1 MLYYTIL
8 YYIIVYRNILYYII
22 LLFYTILYYTILY
35 YTIRHDTIR
44 YNIVQ
49 YSTLLYS
56 TPLHSTPRYS
66 TLLYS
71 TPLYS
76 TRLHSILLYSTLLYS
91 SLLYYNMLYYTILY
105 YIILYDSLAPRQRS
119 AGTRWSTA
127 PSTRQAATASGS
139 LEAEAVRACLRSEAT
154 RRDVPRSGFRF
165 SAYLFLSPSF
175 SLYIYLSLSIY
186 IYIYTHM
193 FACFPPQVW
202 LTGGASCPA
211 SSCLGEPLHPQPV
224 GELRRSTACRTETT
238 ETLATQPLEPRGGGD
253 TLV

>member
-1 MLYYTIL
+1 
-8 YYIIVYRNILYYII
+8 
-22 LLFYTILYYTILY
+22 
-35 YTIRHDTIR
+35 
-44 YNIVQ
+44 
-49 YSTLLYS
+49 
-56 TPLHSTPRYS
+56 
-66 TLLYS
+66 
-71 TPLYS
+71 
-76 TRLHSILLYSTLLYS
+76 
-91 SLLYYNMLYYTILY
+91 MLYYTILY

-253 TLV
+253 TLVWLGLPQRCTLKRSLETDSIRRRIPAWRPFKESRSVSPAARTSERAPLRRAGALTYQYD